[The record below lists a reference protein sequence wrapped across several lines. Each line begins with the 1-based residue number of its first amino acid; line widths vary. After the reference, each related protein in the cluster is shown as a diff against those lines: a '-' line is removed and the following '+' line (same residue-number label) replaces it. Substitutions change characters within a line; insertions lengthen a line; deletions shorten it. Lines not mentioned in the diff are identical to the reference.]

1 MLSNCIGTGGAA
13 MKTTGLIS
21 VADVKMLTADTLR
34 LFVGHG
40 KRFSFADL
48 EAATGDKERKLRS
61 YVETDGPEMP
71 LDVFMR
77 VFAVL
82 PPEAFARVSRVMG
95 FAAAPLDVDD
105 EATVRR
111 ALSQSARLVADG
123 NEFLEDGKLTHIEK
137 AKLSERASALL
148 PVLQS
153 IAGNG
158 SAH

>member
-1 MLSNCIGTGGAA
+1 MPQFSVPSV
-13 MKTTGLIS
+13 KTLI
-21 VADVKMLTADTLR
+21 ADTLR

-40 KRFSFADL
+40 RRISWADL
-48 EAATGDKERKLRS
+48 AAATGDKERKLRS
-61 YVETDGPEMP
+61 YVETDGAEMP

-77 VFAVL
+77 VFAIL
-82 PPEAFARVSRVMG
+82 PSEAFARVARHMG
-95 FAAAPLDVDD
+95 FAAAPLEVDD

-123 NEFLEDGKLTHIEK
+123 NEFLEDGKLDPRER
-137 AKLSERASALL
+137 AQLAERASALL

-158 SAH
+158 STH